1 MSAEI
6 FDGRAFSEKIYKS
19 LKARVQ
25 KLKARG
31 IVPGLVIFSTKGS
44 LAAESFV
51 RSKMKDS
58 GKIGIVCRSVQVS
71 SLGGSKNYARAIEA
85 TLKDKNIHALILLKP
100 LPDGADIE
108 QLESLIGPEKDAEG
122 LNPAHF
128 GRLFSARDFDEI
140 KEKRLIVPATALAI
154 AEILKGLKFPF
165 KGKKAL
171 VIGRSNIVG
180 NPAAHLLTMMDLT
193 VTLAHSKTRNLRR
206 EVGESDIV
214 VSAVGSPHLIK
225 GSWIKKGALVID
237 AGTSAV
243 KGKLTG
249 DVDSDGA
256 LKKAAWITP
265 VPGGVGPVTTA
276 CLLRNVVFLA
286 ERAFQK

>member
-1 MSAEI
+1 MSAKI
-6 FDGRAFSEKIYKS
+6 FDGRAFSEKIYKN

-25 KLKARG
+25 KLKAHG
-31 IVPGLVIFSTKGS
+31 IVPGLAIFSSEGS

-51 RSKMKDS
+51 RSKIKDS
-58 GKIGIVCRSVQVS
+58 EKIGMSCRAVQM
-71 SLGGSKNYARAIEA
+71 GSFSKLKNYARAIENA
-85 TLKDKNIHALILLKP
+85 VKDKKIHALILIKP
-100 LPDGADIE
+100 LPSGLDME
-108 QLESLIGPEKDAEG
+108 KLENLIAPEKDAEG
-122 LNPAHF
+122 LSPAHF
-128 GRLFSARDFDEI
+128 GRLFSSRDFDEI

-154 AEILKGLKFPF
+154 AEILKELSFPL

-193 VTLAHSKTRNLRR
+193 VTLAHSKTRDLRK

-214 VSAVGSPHLIK
+214 VSAVGSPHLVK
-225 GSWIKKGALVID
+225 GSWIKKGAIVID

-243 KGKLTG
+243 QGKLTG
-249 DVDSDGA
+249 DINFDGA

-286 ERAFQK
+286 EGAFQK